1 MTSAPV
7 KENTSRSKTRGSDA
21 VETGVLKNQVNVRT
35 TIATFIGLSWAL
47 TMTAASVRLEQD
59 FSTQVRPLLT
69 QYCISCHSTE
79 KQKGQLDLE
88 RFESLKEAQSE
99 PEIWKQIIEQVSLGE
114 MPPAEKVQPTSEERR
129 TLMKWAEALL
139 EKVAEENAGDPGP
152 VVLRR
157 LNNAEYTYTLR
168 DLTGISSLSP
178 ATEFPADSAAGEG
191 FMNTGNALVMS
202 PSLLTKYLDA
212 GKRIAEHA
220 VLVPDGFRFSEK
232 TMRRDWAEEILTE
245 IRTLYA
251 RYTDPKGGE
260 KVNLQ
265 GIVFDTNEGGRL
277 PLERYI
283 AATLVEREQLATSA
297 AEVEKVAEKYGLSG
311 RYLNSL
317 LQVLRGTNAPTMLGE
332 IRRRWVNAGPDDA
345 AAVTAEIARWQKVLW
360 KFSSVGHI
368 GKVGGPKA
376 WMEPVNPL
384 TSKQELRLKLPKASD
399 DQSVV
404 VYLVASD
411 LGDGK
416 DQDVVIWER
425 PRLVQQGVETF
436 LRDTGSLSP
445 EHLGKTPDG
454 TTIDSASL
462 SAKAPIVFEIR
473 IPADLAADAE
483 FVTAGM
489 LHRTSGAEG
498 SVQLQLTTTKPKT
511 DGHVSAGEVQSRESG
526 GQWTSQRRDLVH
538 SAPILVRE
546 GSAARERIE
555 AEFDEFRRWFPAA
568 LCYPKIVPVDEVV
581 TLTLAHREDDHL
593 MRLMLDEKETARL
606 NRLWKEY
613 EFVSQNALLQ
623 VDAFEQLWQYATQ
636 DADPSVFEPMRKP
649 IAQRAEAFR
658 RTLREAEPRQVD
670 AVVDF
675 ANKAYRRPLTFAEK
689 EELRALYATLR
700 EQDLSH
706 HEAFRHTFARVFVAP
721 AFLYK
726 LEQPRT
732 DKEST
737 PVSDW
742 ELATRLSY
750 FLWSSAPDEELW
762 EHAAAGK
769 LRDANVIIQQTE
781 RMLRDSRVERL
792 AREFA
797 IAWLQLYDF
806 ESLDEKSQ
814 RHFPEFAE
822 LREPMLQEAILFF
835 GDLFRNDRSVL
846 GVFEADHTYLN
857 EPLAKHYGIPGV
869 SGPELRR
876 VDGVR
881 KYTRGGILTMAATL
895 SRQSGASRTS
905 PILRGNWISEVL
917 LGEKLPNPPK
927 GVPPLPEE
935 ESSETLTV
943 RQLVEKHT
951 SDPRCANCHS
961 RIDGFG
967 FALETFD
974 AIGRARTRDTGGRK
988 VDTHAILFDGTEV
1001 DGFDGLRSY
1010 LLSKKRD
1017 ILLQQFCRK
1026 LLGFALGRSVLL
1038 SDRSLISEMQRSL
1051 ERSEF
1056 RFSAAIN
1063 TIVQSRQ
1070 FREIRGKDH
1079 VSSY

>member
-1 MTSAPV
+1 MKVFPSSAIFV
-7 KENTSRSKTRGSDA
+7 WVS
-21 VETGVLKNQVNVRT
+21 
-35 TIATFIGLSWAL
+35 LSLNA
-47 TMTAASVRLEQD
+47 TAASADLEKD
-59 FSTQVRPLLT
+59 FSTQIKPLLSK
-69 QYCISCHSTE
+69 YCISCHSTE
-79 KQKGQLDLE
+79 KQKGELDLE
-88 RFESLKEAQSE
+88 RVTSLKEAQNE
-99 PEIWKQIIEQVSLGE
+99 PDIWKQIIEQVSLGE
-114 MPPAEKVQPTSEERR
+114 MPPAEKVQPTSDERR
-129 TLMKWAEALL
+129 RLISWAEALL
-139 EKVAEENAGDPGP
+139 DKVADANEGDPGP

-168 DLTGISSLSP
+168 DLTGVPSLEP
-178 ATEFPADSAAGEG
+178 AKEFPADSAAGEG

-212 GKRIAEHA
+212 AKKIAEHA
-220 VLVPDGFRFSEK
+220 VLLPDGFRFSEK
-232 TMRRDWAEEILTE
+232 TTRRDWADEILAE
-245 IRTLYA
+245 IRALYA
-251 RYTDPKGGE
+251 RYTDPEGGE

-277 PLERYI
+277 PLERYL
-283 AATLVEREQLATSA
+283 AATLMERERLARNA
-297 AEVEKVAEKYGLSG
+297 EEVEEIARKHGLSG
-311 RYLNSL
+311 KYLDSL
-317 LQVLRGTNAPTMLGE
+317 WQVLRGSNAPILLGE
-332 IRRRWVNAGPDDA
+332 IRARWPTAKVDDA
-345 AAVTAEIARWQKVLW
+345 GTLAEEIARWQKALW

-368 GKVGGPKA
+368 GKVDGPKA

-384 TSKQELRLKLPKASD
+384 TSKQELRLKLPRATD
-399 DQSVV
+399 GQSIVM
-404 VYLVASD
+404 YLVAND
-411 LGDGK
+411 LGDGNE
-416 DQDVVIWER
+416 QDVVIWDQ
-425 PRLVQQGVETF
+425 PRLLKKDGAETF
-436 LRDTGSLSP
+436 LRDTGVLLP
-445 EHLGKTPDG
+445 EHFGRTPDG
-454 TTIDSASL
+454 TTIHSASL
-462 SAKAPIVFEIR
+462 SARAPAVLEIR

-489 LHRTSGAEG
+489 LHSSSGAEG
-498 SVQLQLTTTKPKT
+498 SVQLQLTTIKPKS
-511 DGHVSAGEVQSRESG
+511 DRSVSAGEVQSKESG

-538 SAPILVRE
+538 SAPILVHE
-546 GSAARERIE
+546 GSAARKRLE

-606 NRLWKEY
+606 NQLWKEY

-649 IAQRAEAFR
+649 IAARAEAFR
-658 RTLREAEPRQVD
+658 KTLRESEPRQID

-675 ANKAYRRPLTFAEK
+675 ANKAYRRPLTATEK
-689 EELRALYATLR
+689 EELRALYQNLR

-706 HEAFRHTFARVFVAP
+706 EEAFRHTLARVFVAP

-726 LEQPRT
+726 LEQSPAG
-732 DKEST
+732 KESA

-742 ELATRLSY
+742 EFATRLSY
-750 FLWSSAPDEELW
+750 FLWSSAPDEELL
-762 EHAAAGK
+762 EEAASRR
-769 LRDANVIIQQTE
+769 LRDPKIIIQQTE
-781 RMLRDSRVERL
+781 RMLRDHRGERL

-797 IAWLQLYDF
+797 TAWLQLYDF

-822 LREPMLQEAILFF
+822 LRAAMLQEAILFF
-835 GDLFRNDRSVL
+835 SDLFRNDGSVL
-846 GVFEADHTYLN
+846 AVFDADHAYLN

-869 SGPELRR
+869 SGPEFRR
-876 VDGVR
+876 VDGTR
-881 KYTRGGILTMAATL
+881 KYTRGGVLTMAATL

-967 FALETFD
+967 FALESFD
-974 AIGRARTRDTGGRK
+974 AIGRARKTDLGGREI
-988 VDTHAILFDGTEV
+988 DTQAKLFDGTEV
-1001 DGFDGLRSY
+1001 DGFEGLREY

-1017 ILLQQFCRK
+1017 ALVQQFCRK
-1026 LLGFALGRSVLL
+1026 LIGFALGRSVLL
-1038 SDRSLISEMQRSL
+1038 SDRTLISEMQRAL
-1051 ERSEF
+1051 ERNEF
-1056 RFSAAIN
+1056 RFSASIK
-1063 TIVQSRQ
+1063 TIVQSKQ
-1070 FREIRGKDH
+1070 FREIRGMDQI
-1079 VSSY
+1079 SSN